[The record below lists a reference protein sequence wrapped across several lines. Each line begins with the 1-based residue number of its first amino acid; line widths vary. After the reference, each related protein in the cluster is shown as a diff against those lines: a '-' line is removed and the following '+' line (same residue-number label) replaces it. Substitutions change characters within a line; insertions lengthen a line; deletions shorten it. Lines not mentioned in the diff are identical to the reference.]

1 MHDRNALEFECTA
14 SGASVPFNAD
24 DAVVGSAS
32 RACRCKNMT
41 VKPSPTRSKPISE
54 CVPAVHGYGW
64 AMAQLGGLNS
74 SVRVTETGYDQ
85 VLQNPFFIFTT
96 GSTSLYQVW
105 YEDAQSLSKVNN
117 FLLIVPL
124 DL

>member
-1 MHDRNALEFECTA
+1 
-14 SGASVPFNAD
+14 
-24 DAVVGSAS
+24 
-32 RACRCKNMT
+32 MT